1 MPRLWLAVCPANKD
15 NLRLALARADGP
27 GARIQPMLLAPTLLA
42 FAAALPLAPIPA
54 AQEPEGD
61 SGRILAVDQLIA
73 IVNDQTLTR
82 QEIEIEVVRFATDR
96 GIPPEEPGLARVL
109 ARNLITDMLFAE
121 GFRQA
126 GLDEGI
132 VDQIVTD
139 EIERK
144 IRDFGSLAA
153 YERHLASQ
161 GRNIA
166 VERRTIRQTIVATY
180 FQQAELGLAP
190 ELGGSSFRSF
200 ITVTPAEVQDFYE
213 KENGQFLF
221 PRLVNSRILMIRAG
235 DNEAQARKIIED
247 ARTASASDAL
257 AFARACETHSIFGKS
272 RQNLTGLADPTTEGQ
287 VSSFRDFLA
296 TAKRGEISPIVLKS
310 GYLVAVQVQQVQE
323 EKQLTIG
330 EAHSRIEAELLEGK
344 RLIALDK
351 ALNRQRAR
359 CYVWTIPDL
368 SDILDD
374 VYDLRR
380 APKEEL

>member
-1 MPRLWLAVCPANKD
+1 
-15 NLRLALARADGP
+15 
-27 GARIQPMLLAPTLLA
+27 MLFAPTLLA
-42 FAAALPLAPIPA
+42 LAAALPLASAPA
-54 AQEPEGD
+54 AQEPEAA
-61 SGRILAVDQLIA
+61 SGQLLAVDQLIA

-82 QEIEIEVVRFATDR
+82 QEIEVELVRFAGER
-96 GIPPEEPGLARVL
+96 GYDPATPGLARVIV
-109 ARNLITDMLFAE
+109 RNMVTDMLFAE

-144 IRDFGSLAA
+144 IRNFGSLAA
-153 YERHLASQ
+153 YERHLAGQ
-161 GRNIA
+161 GRNIS

-200 ITVTPAEVQDFYE
+200 ITVTPTEVKAYYE

-221 PRLVNSRILMIRAG
+221 PRLVNTRILMIRAG
-235 DNEAQARKIIED
+235 DNEAEARKIIED
-247 ARTASASDAL
+247 ARAASATDAL
-257 AFARACETHSIFGKS
+257 AFARASETHSKFGPS
-272 RQNLTGLADPTTEGQ
+272 NQNLTGLVDPVVDGR
-287 VSSFRDFLA
+287 VSSFREFLA
-296 TAKRGEISPIVLKS
+296 TAKHGEISPIVTKS
-310 GYLVAVQVQQVQE
+310 GYLVACQVQQVQE

-330 EAHSRIEAELLEGK
+330 EAHSRIEAELLEKK

-351 ALNRQRAR
+351 ALTRQRAR
-359 CYVWTIPDL
+359 CYVWTIPEL

-374 VYDLRR
+374 VYNQR
-380 APKEEL
+380 PESPEEL